1 MERINSEHEPKLDL
15 KIARYIS
22 CNKLESMLSSNTL
35 FFCNAFNFKDKYEGE
50 IPSSFFEGWSKESEE
65 NYRQFNILKNKVY
78 VPYVSCWTPYQP
90 GNKKCEQSMQ
100 VKMKMRTVSAL

>member
-1 MERINSEHEPKLDL
+1 
-15 KIARYIS
+15 
-22 CNKLESMLSSNTL
+22 MLSSNTL
-35 FFCNAFNFKDKYEGE
+35 FFCNAFNFEDKYEGE
-50 IPSSFFEGWSKESEE
+50 IPLSFFEGWSKESEK

-100 VKMKMRTVSAL
+100 VKMKIRTVSAL